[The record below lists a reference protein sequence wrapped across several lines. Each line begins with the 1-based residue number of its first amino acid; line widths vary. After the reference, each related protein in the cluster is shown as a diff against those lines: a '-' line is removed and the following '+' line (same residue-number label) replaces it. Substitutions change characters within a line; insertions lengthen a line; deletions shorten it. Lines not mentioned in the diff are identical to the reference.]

1 MTDLAN
7 EITRRRTFA
16 IISHPDAGKTTL
28 SEKLLLYGGAI
39 QKAGMITK
47 KTNRAQTASD
57 WMEIERARGISISS
71 SAMKFEWNGTVY
83 NLLDTPGHE
92 DFSEDTYRTLIAVDS
107 SVMLLD
113 GAKGVEPQTI
123 KLFKVCRERGIPI
136 FTFINKMDR
145 PGKSPF
151 DLLEELEEVLGILS
165 VPMTWPIGETGAFK
179 GVYERATGLVHL
191 YERTVGGQWK
201 APVSSS
207 SLDDPALAALLSEDD
222 ILRLREDL
230 DVVEELMHP
239 FDGDAFREG
248 EQTPVFFG
256 CALNNF
262 GVELFLSRFTELAP
276 KPGPLPTTVGRIQPE
291 DETFT
296 AFVYKVQANMNPM
309 HRDRMAF
316 IRVSTGKFEKNMN
329 VKHLRSGR
337 KIKLSFPYRLFG
349 QKREVIEEA
358 FPGDIVGLVN
368 PGLFKVGDV
377 LTTGRS
383 FEMPS
388 FPRFAPE
395 LFARVTLID
404 TSQSKSFRKGL
415 EQLGEEGVVQIFHD
429 PASHARMPV
438 IAAVGQLQ
446 LEVFRDRMK
455 AEYRSDVRL
464 DVLEYTASR
473 WIGSPIENPEHVTFA
488 LMYDENEHPVALFRN
503 EWHMNQVLQTEQEMV
518 FLTHPPD
525 AVQIED

>member
-1 MTDLAN
+1 MTSLRA
-7 EITRRRTFA
+7 EIDRRRTFA

-47 KTNRAQTASD
+47 KANRAQTASD

-92 DFSEDTYRTLIAVDS
+92 DFSEDTYRTLMAVDS
-107 SVMLLD
+107 AIMLLD

-165 VPMTWPIGETGAFK
+165 VPMTWPIGESGDFK
-179 GVYERATGLVHL
+179 GVYERGTGRVHR
-191 YERTVGGQWK
+191 YERTTGGQWR

-207 SLDDPALAALLSEDD
+207 SIDDPELEKLLGESDTN
-222 ILRLREDL
+222 RLRDDL
-230 DVVEELMHP
+230 ELVNGVMHP
-239 FDGDAFREG
+239 FDMEAFREG

-276 KPGPLPTTVGRIQPE
+276 EPAPLKTTKGTLDP
-291 DETFT
+291 DSKDFT

-316 IRVSTGKFEKNMN
+316 IRVAAGRFEKNMTA
-329 VKHLRSGR
+329 KHLRGNR

-349 QKREVIEEA
+349 QRREVIEEA

-368 PGLFKVGDV
+368 PGIFKVGDV
-377 LTTGRS
+377 LTTGKG
-383 FEMPS
+383 FEMTS

-395 LFARVTLID
+395 LFARVVLTD
-404 TSQSKSFRKGL
+404 TTHGKSFRKGL
-415 EQLGEEGVVQIFHD
+415 EQLGEEGVVQIYHD
-429 PASHARMPV
+429 PAGHSRMPV

-455 AEYRSDVRL
+455 AEYRSEVRL
-464 DVLEYTASR
+464 DILEYTASR
-473 WIGSPIENPEHVTFA
+473 WLGSPVEDGTHYTFA
-488 LMYDENEHPVALFRN
+488 IMFDEDDQPIALFRN
-503 EWHMNQVLQTEQEMV
+503 EWHMNQVLSTEKDLV

-525 AVQIED
+525 AVHVED

>member
-1 MTDLAN
+1 MSSILE
-7 EITRRRTFA
+7 EIDRRRTFA

-47 KTNRAQTASD
+47 KANRARTASD
-57 WMEIERARGISISS
+57 WMEIERSRGISISS
-71 SAMKFEWNGTVY
+71 SALKFEWNGTIY

-92 DFSEDTYRTLIAVDS
+92 DFSEDTYRTLLAVDS
-107 SVMLLD
+107 AIMLLD

-151 DLLEELEEVLGILS
+151 DLLEELEEVLGILA
-165 VPMTWPIGETGAFK
+165 VPMTWPIGDIGAFK
-179 GVYERATGLVHL
+179 GVYDRHSGSVHM

-201 APVSSS
+201 APVSSTS
-207 SLDDPALAALLSEDD
+207 IDDPKLAEMVGEADTE
-222 ILRLREDL
+222 RLREDL
-230 DVVEELMHP
+230 EMVEELMHP
-239 FDGDAFREG
+239 FDEESFNEG
-248 EQTPVFFG
+248 EITPVFFG

-262 GVELFLSRFTELAP
+262 GIEHFLTDFTQRAP
-276 KPGPLPTTVGRIQPE
+276 KPAPLATTDGPMTPE
-291 DETFT
+291 SAQFSG
-296 AFVYKVQANMNPM
+296 FVYKVQANMNPM

-316 IRVSTGKFEKNMN
+316 IRVSTGRFEKNMT

-337 KIKLSFPYRLFG
+337 KVKLSFPYRLFG
-349 QKREVIEEA
+349 QKREIIEEA

-368 PGLFKVGDV
+368 PGTFKVGDV
-377 LTTGRS
+377 LTDGKA
-383 FEMPS
+383 FQMPS

-395 LFARVTLID
+395 LFARVILVD

-415 EQLGEEGVVQIFHD
+415 EQLGEEGVVQIFRD
-429 PASHARMPV
+429 PKRVANLPV

-455 AEYRSDVRL
+455 TEYRSEVRL
-464 DVLEYTASR
+464 DVLEYGASR
-473 WIGSPIENPEHVTFA
+473 WIGSEITNPERYTFSI
-488 LMYDENEHPVALFRN
+488 MYDESEHPVALFRN
-503 EWHMNQVLQTEQEMV
+503 EWHMNQVIGNEPDME

-525 AVQIED
+525 AVRLAD